1 MREGR
6 EGHVKRVARKRAHR
20 RESLQHKKHPPAM
33 VGAGGQCREGGTEG
47 HTRAGGRRRPE
58 PLDGAGMCAYV
69 LSFQAPNQGRGY
81 SVADDENMVD
91 TKLDTDCVPLQA
103 VPV

>member
-1 MREGR
+1 
-6 EGHVKRVARKRAHR
+6 
-20 RESLQHKKHPPAM
+20 
-33 VGAGGQCREGGTEG
+33 
-47 HTRAGGRRRPE
+47 
-58 PLDGAGMCAYV
+58 MCAYV
-69 LSFQAPNQGRGY
+69 LSFQAPNRGRGY